1 MYNITLI
8 STFHT
13 EMGKCNSD
21 ELHKIIQ
28 SISPEIIFEELP
40 VRAFDIIYSRE
51 FSDEPLEVKCIK
63 KYLQNHNIEHIPVD
77 IDIDERLTNN
87 YSNYIINTFNKYPD
101 YQKLENEQK
110 LSITQD
116 GFAYLNSKKCSES
129 FNEKLIME
137 KNLMGLVIANDLM
150 FRIYKS
156 FHEEIDKRENAMLH
170 NIYNYGKEN
179 QYNQAVFLIGVG
191 HRNSMVQK
199 IAQCENNEE
208 LKLNWEF
215 YNYQD

>member
-1 MYNITLI
+1 MAMYNITLI

-21 ELHKIIQ
+21 ELYKIIQ

-110 LSITQD
+110 L
-116 GFAYLNSKKCSES
+116 
-129 FNEKLIME
+129 
-137 KNLMGLVIANDLM
+137 
-150 FRIYKS
+150 
-156 FHEEIDKRENAMLH
+156 
-170 NIYNYGKEN
+170 
-179 QYNQAVFLIGVG
+179 
-191 HRNSMVQK
+191 
-199 IAQCENNEE
+199 
-208 LKLNWEF
+208 
-215 YNYQD
+215 